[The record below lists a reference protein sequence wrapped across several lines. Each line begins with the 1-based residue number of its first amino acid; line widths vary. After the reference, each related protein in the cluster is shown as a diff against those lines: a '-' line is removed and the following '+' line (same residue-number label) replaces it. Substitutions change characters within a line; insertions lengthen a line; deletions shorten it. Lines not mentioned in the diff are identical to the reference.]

1 MIRSIFINFS
11 ARLAMQVMYFCTLL
25 LTTHL
30 LGSEVRGEISL
41 IQLAINMVHL
51 VSDIVGGPALVY
63 LVPRTKLRTLMISG
77 WLWATASTA
86 GIGLLFIYFDIIP
99 AEHAVGLLV
108 ASFLLSLNS
117 INMNILLGQ
126 ERIREY
132 NFLLYMQGI
141 LMLGTMA
148 ISVLV
153 FNHMRAT
160 PYLEACYVAY
170 GGCFLAGL
178 VLVLRKKHIPK
189 LHESRPILLVMFAT
203 GLFTQLATMTHQWSI
218 RMNYLALD
226 DMPSQGKAAVGVY
239 STAISLGEAI
249 LLFAASVAAV
259 LMSRISNENQ
269 VDVSRKRTL
278 QLSKLSLGVTIPA
291 VLFFA
296 VLPPSFYAWLLG
308 EEFRS
313 VRDSFLTI
321 APGIILLS
329 FGTVY
334 GHYFSGSGKH
344 YMNFFSG
351 MFGMLITFSVITV
364 LIRHYGIFG
373 AGITASLAYGG
384 LAIFIFILFMLTSRN
399 PRAEWKELLPKKED
413 FTALRQL
420 VRPNNSVK

>member
-1 MIRSIFINFS
+1 M
-11 ARLAMQVMYFCTLL
+11 
-25 LTTHL
+25 
-30 LGSEVRGEISL
+30 RGEISL

-63 LVPRTKLRTLMISG
+63 LVPRSQLKTLFIAGWSWAIIS
-77 WLWATASTA
+77 SA
-86 GIGLLFIYFDIIP
+86 GIGMLFVHYDVIP
-99 AEHAVGLLV
+99 VGYAAPVLV

-132 NFLLYMQGI
+132 NILLYLQGI
-141 LMLGTMA
+141 LMLGTMS
-148 ISVLV
+148 IVVILL
-153 FNHMRAT
+153 NHLRAE

-170 GGCFLAGL
+170 GGCFVTGFIL
-178 VLVLRKKHIPK
+178 VMQKQHIPK
-189 LHESRPILLVMFAT
+189 LHESRPILLVMFTT
-203 GLFTQLATMTHQWSI
+203 GLFTQLATLTHQLSI
-218 RMNYLALD
+218 RLNYIALD
-226 DMPSQGKAAVGVY
+226 EVGTNGKSAVGIY

-259 LMSRISNENQ
+259 LMSRISNEPQNEI
-269 VDVSRKRTL
+269 SRKRTL
-278 QLSKLSLGVTIPA
+278 QLSKLSIGVTIPA
-291 VLFFA
+291 VFTFA

-308 EEFRS
+308 PDFAT

-329 FGTVY
+329 FGTVF

-351 MFGMLITFSVITV
+351 TFALIITISVIGYFV
-364 LIRHYGIFG
+364 HHYGIFG

-384 LAIFIFILFMLTSRN
+384 LSLFIFMLFMLTGRN
-399 PRAEWKELLPKKED
+399 SGEWKELLPKRD
-413 FTALRQL
+413 DITSLRQIMKKE
-420 VRPNNSVK
+420 PNDKVSSD